1 MFENL
6 SLEILQTIWWIIVS
20 LLGAILVFLMFVQGG
35 QTFLF
40 SIGKNNEE
48 RSLLINSIGRKWELT
63 FTALVTFGGAF
74 FASFP
79 LFYATSF
86 GGAYWVWMLVL
97 FSFIVQAVSY
107 EYRKKQNNFLGSK
120 IFDSF
125 LFANGVIAP
134 LAVGTAVGSFFTGS
148 PFFINDSNLSQWM
161 NPALGLEALLD
172 YRNLLLGLTI
182 LFLARVL
189 GLQYFMN
196 SISDDNVFAASKK
209 SLIKNSIVFVILFL
223 AFVGVLLSMSGYAV
237 DPSNKTISLET
248 FKYLHNLLAMPLVLV
263 GFFIGII
270 LVLTGIVLNLL
281 KNSTYGIWATGFGT
295 IITVFC
301 LFMLAGLNNTSYYP
315 SYYDLQ
321 SSLTI
326 HNSSS
331 SHYTL
336 TAMSYVAL
344 TIPFVVAYIGHVWNL
359 MNKKKIDKTELEGE
373 EKKY

>member
-6 SLEILQTIWWIIVS
+6 SQEILQTIWWMIVS
-20 LLGAILVFLMFVQGG
+20 LLGSILVFLMFVQGG

-40 SIGKNNEE
+40 SIGKQEAE
-48 RSLLINSIGRKWELT
+48 RSLLINSVGRKWELA
-63 FTALVTFGGAF
+63 FTTLVTFGGAF

-86 GGAYWVWMLVL
+86 GGAYWVWMLIL

-107 EYRKKQNNFLGSK
+107 EYRKKPNNFLGTK
-120 IFDSF
+120 TFDIFL
-125 LFANGVIAP
+125 LFNGIVAP
-134 LAVGTAVGSFFTGS
+134 LAIGAAVGTFFTGS
-148 PFFINDSNLSQWM
+148 PFSVNESHLSQWM

-172 YRNLLLGLTI
+172 YRNVLLGLTV
-182 LFLARVL
+182 LFLTRVL

-196 SISDDNVFAASKK
+196 SISDEKVFAASKK
-209 SLIKNSIVFVILFL
+209 CLLRNSIIFVVLFL
-223 AFVGVLLSMSGYAV
+223 AFAGVLLSMSGYAV
-237 DPSNKTISLET
+237 NPTNNTVSMEA
-248 FKYLHNLLAMPLVLV
+248 FKYLHNFLQMPLVLV
-263 GFFIGII
+263 AFLVGVI
-270 LVLTGIVLNLL
+270 LVLGGIALNLF
-281 KNSTYGIWATGFGT
+281 KNSTQGIWATGLGT
-295 IITVFC
+295 IITVFS
-301 LFMLAGLNNTSYYP
+301 LFMVAGLNNTAYYP

-344 TIPFVVAYIGHVWNL
+344 SVPFVVAYIGHVWNL
-359 MNKKKIDKTELEGE
+359 MNKKKIDTTELKSE